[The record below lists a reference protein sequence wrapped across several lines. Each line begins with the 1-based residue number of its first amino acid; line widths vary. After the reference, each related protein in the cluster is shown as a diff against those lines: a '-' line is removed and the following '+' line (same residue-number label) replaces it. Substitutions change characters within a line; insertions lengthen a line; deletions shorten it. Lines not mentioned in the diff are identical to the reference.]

1 MNENNKELMEKLLH
15 TFQQNDINIVDII
28 EILGNLMVQI
38 GFSNISNNGN
48 AVESIANDVK
58 SNGETLY
65 NALARQGILMLTWMK
80 SEEKNV

>member
-15 TFQQNDINIVDII
+15 IFQQNDINIKDII

>member
-1 MNENNKELMEKLLH
+1 MNKNNKELMEKLLH
-15 TFQQNDINIVDII
+15 TFQQNDIDIKDII

-38 GFSNISNNGN
+38 GFANISNNGN
-48 AVESIANDVK
+48 TVESIANDVK

>member
-15 TFQQNDINIVDII
+15 TFQQNDINIVDTI

-38 GFSNISNNGN
+38 GFSNIPNNGN

-65 NALARQGILMLTWMK
+65 NALARQGLLMLTWMK